1 MNTEPN
7 RSLITTRIFGKK
19 FIGFSIFIIIL
30 TGLGVIFFDHSDDS
44 KIPGFFLNM
53 QNDSSTVVTESDSVL
68 LIDTVK
74 P

>member
-19 FIGFSIFIIIL
+19 FVGFSIFIILL
-30 TGLGVIFFDHSDDS
+30 TGIGVFFFDQSDDS
-44 KIPGFFLNM
+44 QIPGLFNM
-53 QNDSSTVVTESDSVL
+53 QIDSSTVVTESDSL
-68 LIDTVK
+68 PIIDTLK